1 MNINILLAVDG
12 STACGFVNLNPV
24 NERIEHGVGQ
34 FFAVS
39 VFLDQSDKTG
49 CVHLLDFVLLNQ
61 IFQLCN
67 TPFQQN
73 LFFIVLLN
81 HALCLS
87 LWQQAAQGTLI
98 ELVDF
103 LVQLSH
109 SLLCFGKFLIAVVC
123 CSGLLLIP
131 NGFELLNKLVL
142 IFKDIFAYCL
152 NCLQNCRF
160 QNRCFYIMG
169 NTFAAL
175 ASIIAALKSGI

>member
-1 MNINILLAVDG
+1 MFGFDGGNAFFLGNSFNRRVVVTDEIEMNINVLLAVNG

-24 NERIEHGVGQ
+24 NECIEHGVGQ
-34 FFAVS
+34 LLAIP

-87 LWQQAAQGTLI
+87 LRQQAAQGTLI

-142 IFKDIFAYCL
+142 VFNDIFAYCL
-152 NCLQNCRF
+152 NCL
-160 QNRCFYIMG
+160 
-169 NTFAAL
+169 
-175 ASIIAALKSGI
+175 

>member
-1 MNINILLAVDG
+1 MNINVLLAVDG
-12 STACGFVNLNPV
+12 STACSFVNLNPV
-24 NERIEHGVGQ
+24 NKRIEHGVGQ
-34 FFAVS
+34 FLAVP

-87 LWQQAAQGTLI
+87 LRQQAAQGTLI

-109 SLLCFGKFLIAVVC
+109 SLLCFGKLLIAVVC

-142 IFKDIFAYCL
+142 VFKDIFAYCL

-160 QNRCFYIMG
+160 QNRCFYIVG
-169 NTFAAL
+169 NTFSAL
-175 ASIIAALKSGI
+175 ASIIAALESGI